1 MDSLICLDQNYSTT
15 RWLTKEMPQIINA
28 DEDKFETVLF
38 LPEGEGRQGEGGLR
52 TKGYFKKSVEDK
64 PLISIVTVV
73 YNGEKHLEQTIKSVL
88 GQTYDNVEYIIID
101 GGSTD
106 RTLEIIKKYAHAIDY
121 WVSEKDTGIYDA
133 MNKGISLAT
142 GEYTGFLNADDWYE
156 VDAIK
161 YVAKVFC
168 QTHSADFIYGDLLFI
183 KENGEVVLWK
193 GNRGSKGLN
202 IPHPTCFVR
211 SCLLKKNPFNTNF
224 KIAADTEL
232 TLRLFALN
240 IKTIY
245 IDKIIAN
252 FRDGGVSSNF
262 WTTQKENFYILVKYI
277 GFWGAVERFCK
288 RSTMI
293 LINKL
298 KKRIVR

>member
-1 MDSLICLDQNYSTT
+1 MDSLICLDQNFSTT
-15 RWLTKEMPQIINA
+15 RRLTKEMPHIINA

-38 LPEGEGRQGEGGLR
+38 LPEGESRQDEGGLR

-73 YNGEKHLEQTIKSVL
+73 YNGEKHLEQTIQSVL
-88 GQTYDNVEYIIID
+88 NQTYENVEYIIID

-121 WVSEKDTGIYDA
+121 WVSEKDRGIYDA
-133 MNKGISLAT
+133 MNKGIRLAR
-142 GEYTGFLNADDWYE
+142 GEYIGFLNADDWYE
-156 VDAIK
+156 IDAIDHIAEVYYK
-161 YVAKVFC
+161 
-168 QTHSADFIYGDLLFI
+168 THSVDFIYGDLSFI
-183 KENGEVVLWK
+183 QENGKVVLWK
-193 GNRGSKGLN
+193 GNRSNNGLN

-211 SCLLKKNPFNTNF
+211 SYLLKKNPFNTNF

-240 IKTIY
+240 IETIY

-298 KKRIVR
+298 KKRIAR